1 MTPDEF
7 INRMLVLYGAPETAD
22 TDMFFNEYR
31 AVIGKSEPR
40 VLAVAASIIRDE
52 HEYKNWPV
60 PAMVRKA
67 IASASV
73 RVHGP
78 AKHEDKNWQNPRAN
92 PSEESRQRVQEMV
105 SEAVHNMGGD
115 KASQP
120 KKILGVSRPEFEAM
134 QRNSPNQELHRN
146 PQRSLT
152 ERSRR
157 MQGDQ

>member
-7 INRMLVLYGAPETAD
+7 INRMLVLYGAPDTAD
-22 TDMFFNEYR
+22 TDIFFNEYR
-31 AVIGKSEPR
+31 AAIGKTEPR

-92 PSEESRQRVQEMV
+92 PSPESRQRVQSLV
-105 SEAVHNMGGD
+105 SEALQSMGGEGGGA
-115 KASQP
+115 KP
-120 KKILGVSRPEFEAM
+120 KYPFVQVQRPAFEAM
-134 QRNSPNQELHRN
+134 QRNSPNQDLHINPRSSRYGRN
-146 PQRSLT
+146 
-152 ERSRR
+152 
-157 MQGDQ
+157 G